1 MSFAT
6 HMGKKKRPSVEPA
19 QDTTAAATAAAAS
32 AAVIDARPQ
41 TSVGCSAFFCL
52 ACLYVASPREFTTRE
67 MIDGNNL
74 RLMLSMLVICIA
86 MHRARQAENVNEML
100 MLCLLIVLSFGLFM
114 THCSLNRSGFAK
126 QLMPVGQS

>member
-1 MSFAT
+1 MSFAA
-6 HMGKKKRPSVEPA
+6 HMGKKKRSSVEPA
-19 QDTTAAATAAAAS
+19 QDTAAATAAAAS

-86 MHRARQAENVNEML
+86 MHRARQASANEML

-114 THCSLNRSGFAK
+114 THCSLNRLGFAK